1 MHHLKIIITKQN
13 GKQSVGKGFSP
24 NELKEAGVNKQQ
36 AKQIGLRV
44 DVKRKSTHQENV
56 DCIKAHA
63 KTIRNLQNPNQC
75 SSKKANLSEFF
86 GNFYFLFFNNFCIYF
101 H

>member
-1 MHHLKIIITKQN
+1 MHHLKIIVTKQN
-13 GKQSVGKGFSP
+13 GKKSVGKGFSP

-63 KTIRNLQNPNQC
+63 KTIPKSTKPKPVFKQ
-75 SSKKANLSEFF
+75 KK
-86 GNFYFLFFNNFCIYF
+86 
-101 H
+101 

>member
-13 GKQSVGKGFSP
+13 GRQSIGQGFSP
-24 NELKEAGVNKQQ
+24 NELKEANVNKQQ

-44 DVKRKSTHQENV
+44 DVKRKSTHKENV

-63 KTIRNLQNPNQC
+63 QKLQATAKPAKPKPTFKQK
-75 SSKKANLSEFF
+75 S
-86 GNFYFLFFNNFCIYF
+86 
-101 H
+101 

>member
-13 GKQSVGKGFSP
+13 GKQSIGQGFSP

-36 AKQIGLRV
+36 AKQMGLRV

-63 KTIRNLQNPNQC
+63 KSNDQKPAKPKAQC
-75 SSKKANLSEFF
+75 SSKEKLKAKTHNT
-86 GNFYFLFFNNFCIYF
+86 NPVPNVY
-101 H
+101 

>member
-13 GKQSVGKGFSP
+13 GRQSIGQGFSP

-36 AKQIGLRV
+36 AKQIGIRI
-44 DVKRKSTHQENV
+44 DVKRKSTHKENV

-63 KTIRNLQNPNQC
+63 Q
-75 SSKKANLSEFF
+75 KAQATPKPAKPKPIFKQKS
-86 GNFYFLFFNNFCIYF
+86 
-101 H
+101 

>member
-13 GKQSVGKGFSP
+13 GKQSVGQGFSP

-36 AKQIGLRV
+36 AKQLGFRV

-56 DCIKAHA
+56 DCIKSHAQEA
-63 KTIRNLQNPNQC
+63 KTNAEAAP
-75 SSKKANLSEFF
+75 KKPKPSFKAKPKS
-86 GNFYFLFFNNFCIYF
+86 
-101 H
+101 

>member
-1 MHHLKIIITKQN
+1 MHHLKIVITKQN
-13 GKQSVGKGFSP
+13 GRQSVGQGFSP
-24 NELKEAGVNKQQ
+24 NELKEADVNKQQ

-63 KTIRNLQNPNQC
+63 KQAKAKAEAAP
-75 SSKKANLSEFF
+75 KKPKPTFKAKQKS
-86 GNFYFLFFNNFCIYF
+86 
-101 H
+101 

>member
-1 MHHLKIIITKQN
+1 MHHLKIVITKQN
-13 GKQSVGKGFSP
+13 GKQSIGQGFSP

-44 DVKRKSTHQENV
+44 DVKRKSTHKENV

-63 KTIRNLQNPNQC
+63 RSKNQAEAAQKTQTNIQSQTK
-75 SSKKANLSEFF
+75 S
-86 GNFYFLFFNNFCIYF
+86 
-101 H
+101 

>member
-13 GKQSVGKGFSP
+13 GRQSVGQGFSP

-44 DVKRKSTHQENV
+44 DVKRKSTHKENV

-63 KTIRNLQNPNQC
+63 QQEKT
-75 SSKKANLSEFF
+75 KAQASPKPAKPKFAAK
-86 GNFYFLFFNNFCIYF
+86 GKS
-101 H
+101 

>member
-13 GKQSVGKGFSP
+13 GKQSVGQGFSP

-36 AKQIGLRV
+36 AKQLGFRV

-56 DCIKAHA
+56 VCIKSHAQEA
-63 KTIRNLQNPNQC
+63 KTKAETAP
-75 SSKKANLSEFF
+75 KKPKPTFKTKPKS
-86 GNFYFLFFNNFCIYF
+86 
-101 H
+101 

>member
-36 AKQIGLRV
+36 AKQLGFRV

-56 DCIKAHA
+56 DCIKSHAQEA
-63 KTIRNLQNPNQC
+63 KTKAVATP
-75 SSKKANLSEFF
+75 KKPKPAFKAKAKS
-86 GNFYFLFFNNFCIYF
+86 
-101 H
+101 

>member
-13 GKQSVGKGFSP
+13 GRQNIGQGFSP
-24 NELKEAGVNKQQ
+24 NELKEANVNKQQ

-44 DVKRKSTHQENV
+44 DVKRKSTHKENV

-63 KTIRNLQNPNQC
+63 QQAKT
-75 SSKKANLSEFF
+75 KAEAMPKPTKPKFATKQKS
-86 GNFYFLFFNNFCIYF
+86 
-101 H
+101 

>member
-13 GKQSVGKGFSP
+13 GRQSLGQGFSP

-44 DVKRKSTHQENV
+44 DVKRKSTHKENV
-56 DCIKAHA
+56 DCIKSHAQQA
-63 KTIRNLQNPNQC
+63 KT
-75 SSKKANLSEFF
+75 KAESMPKLAKPKFAAKEKS
-86 GNFYFLFFNNFCIYF
+86 
-101 H
+101 

>member
-13 GKQSVGKGFSP
+13 GKQSIGHGFSP
-24 NELKEAGVNKQQ
+24 NELKEAGVNIQQ

-44 DVKRKSTHQENV
+44 DVKRKSTHKENV

-63 KTIRNLQNPNQC
+63 KATPK
-75 SSKKANLSEFF
+75 STKSKPVFKQKS
-86 GNFYFLFFNNFCIYF
+86 
-101 H
+101 